1 MKQIT
6 EDYCS
11 FEISKLLKEKVFPQ
25 DYDKYHGL
33 VYNEEGYEDEY
44 EIQRMVLETRQV
56 KAGTL
61 HSYPLGVPEPKCYCP
76 TQSLALKWLRE
87 VHNIV
92 IEINMED
99 YMTSK
104 NGELQVWYSYT
115 IWTFIRHLGETGL
128 TDARYDDRAFWQE
141 NVKVG
146 QSYEEAVEAA
156 LKYTLE
162 NLI

>member
-6 EDYCS
+6 EDYVS
-11 FEISKLLKEKVFPQ
+11 FEIAKLLKEKGF
-25 DYDKYHGL
+25 DGECHGYYEVPTKL
-33 VYNEEGYEDEY
+33 SSHKNVSKQLNTLPKNWNEYNKECVVCEY
-44 EIQRMVLETRQV
+44 ISISTHQM
-56 KAGTL
+56 
-61 HSYPLGVPEPKCYCP
+61 
-76 TQSLALKWLRE
+76 ALKWLRE

-92 IEINMED
+92 IEISIED
-99 YMTSK
+99 YMTSE

>member
-1 MKQIT
+1 MIPEVYVDK
-6 EDYCS
+6 
-11 FEISKLLKEKVFPQ
+11 EIMPLLLKANCPLERVIKQ
-25 DYDKYHGL
+25 DFRP
-33 VYNEEGYEDEY
+33 VYYTKDFNDEGWQDCDAYY
-44 EIQRMVLETRQV
+44 I
-56 KAGTL
+56 
-61 HSYPLGVPEPKCYCP
+61 P
-76 TQSLALKWLRE
+76 TQAQVMKWLRE

-104 NGELQVWYSYT
+104 NGKLQVWYSYT

-128 TDARYDDRAFWQE
+128 VDSRYDDRAFWQE

-146 QSYEEAVEAA
+146 QSYEETCDAA
-156 LKYTLE
+156 IKYTLE

>member
-1 MKQIT
+1 MKGIT
-6 EDYCS
+6 EDYVS
-11 FEISKLLKEKVFPQ
+11 EEVAKLLQMKGFDESCDSYYEWFESGVTLYKGYVPEF
-25 DYDKYHGL
+25 YHGRYKP
-33 VYNEEGYEDEY
+33 VSD
-44 EIQRMVLETRQV
+44 M
-56 KAGTL
+56 L
-61 HSYPLGVPEPKCYCP
+61 HLKRP
-76 TQSLALKWLRE
+76 THQMALKWLRE

-92 IEINMED
+92 IEINLED
-99 YMTSK
+99 YMTTE

-128 TDARYDDRAFWQE
+128 TDSRYDDRAFWQE

-156 LKYTLE
+156 LLYVLK

>member
-1 MKQIT
+1 MMNISDT
-6 EDYCS
+6 NIINEDYCS
-11 FEISKLLKEKVFPQ
+11 FETAKLLKEKGFNGECVAYFSIYKDNNTSLHRWRNRQ
-25 DYDKYHGL
+25 TYVNVKND
-33 VYNEEGYEDEY
+33 GYT
-44 EIQRMVLETRQV
+44 I
-56 KAGTL
+56 
-61 HSYPLGVPEPKCYCP
+61 VP
-76 TQSLALKWLRE
+76 THQMAFKWLRE

-92 IEINMED
+92 IEINLED
-99 YMTSK
+99 YMTNE

-128 TDARYDDRAFWQE
+128 TDSRYDDRAFWQE

-146 QSYEEAVEAA
+146 QSYEQAVEAA